1 MISCIDSFPFD
12 KRCFI
17 ESKCHNEYKQKT
29 LCLLT
34 WEKTDVYFCIKNLY
48 FIIHSGQTLE
58 TISKSIIKWMHKV
71 WYIHVMELYRAARMT
86 GNYTQPHDDSHNYD
100 AVSGFFP
107 WNEPVQD
114 ARISVTYEEGGPEGT
129 LMGRKGE
136 RGLLFLHPGDGH
148 IRVFTLWN
156 SSIYILMICS
166 LFWMCMRL

>member
-71 WYIHVMELYRAARMT
+71 WYIHVMEHYSAIKKEQTINIHINL
-86 GNYTQPHDDSHNYD
+86 
-100 AVSGFFP
+100 
-107 WNEPVQD
+107 
-114 ARISVTYEEGGPEGT
+114 EEAQSNHAEWKKFKKTVHTIWP
-129 LMGRKGE
+129 
-136 RGLLFLHPGDGH
+136 F
-148 IRVFTLWN
+148 
-156 SSIYILMICS
+156 
-166 LFWMCMRL
+166 